1 MIEKPFTRNYMVKK
15 ILMKYLFFITL
26 IIFVQFSFAQEERP
40 YIKKAFVI
48 VQSTKDYATA
58 KLTAE
63 KAASQ
68 LHQKLDLRELQPNK
82 KTGLTFSDSVCENEG
97 GYPCYISRGRY
108 DNGNYVSIEWSNA
121 FEKFAEG
128 YYIVV
133 ISSGLDAAGTNEVL
147 KNAKKY
153 FKDAY
158 AKKAEIYV
166 GCMH

>member
-1 MIEKPFTRNYMVKK
+1 
-15 ILMKYLFFITL
+15 MKYLFFIAL
-26 IIFVQFSFAQEERP
+26 VFLVQYSFAQQERP
-40 YIKKAFVI
+40 YIKKSFVI
-48 VQSTKDYATA
+48 IQSTKSYAVAKATA
-58 KLTAE
+58 V
-63 KAASQ
+63 KASQQ

-82 KTGLTFSDSVCENEG
+82 KTGLTYADSVCENEG

-108 DNGNYVSIEWSNA
+108 DNGDYVSIEWSNA
-121 FEKFAEG
+121 FEGFEKGF
-128 YYIVV
+128 YIVV

>member
-1 MIEKPFTRNYMVKK
+1 
-15 ILMKYLFFITL
+15 MKYLFFIIL
-26 IIFVQFSFAQEERP
+26 IIFVQYSFAQQERP

-48 VQSTKDYATA
+48 VQSTKSYAAA

-68 LHQKLDLRELQPNK
+68 LHKKLDLRELQPNK
-82 KTGLTFSDSVCENEG
+82 KTGLTYTDSVCENEG

-108 DNGNYVSIEWSNA
+108 DNGDYVSIEWSNA
-121 FEKFAEG
+121 FEGFVKGF
-128 YYIVV
+128 YIVV
-133 ISSGLDAAGTNEVL
+133 ISSGLDTAGTNSVL
-147 KNAKKY
+147 KKAKKY

>member
-1 MIEKPFTRNYMVKK
+1 
-15 ILMKYLFFITL
+15 MKYLFFIAL
-26 IIFVQFSFAQEERP
+26 AFFVQYSFAQEERP

-48 VQSTKDYATA
+48 VQSTKNYAIA

-63 KAASQ
+63 KAARQ
-68 LHQKLDLRELQPNK
+68 LHQKLDLRELRPNK
-82 KTGLTFSDSVCENEG
+82 KIGLTYADSVCENEG

-108 DNGNYVSIEWSNA
+108 DNGDYVSIEWSNA
-121 FEKFAEG
+121 FEGFKKGF
-128 YYIVV
+128 YIVV

>member
-1 MIEKPFTRNYMVKK
+1 
-15 ILMKYLFFITL
+15 MKYLFFIAL
-26 IIFVQFSFAQEERP
+26 VFLVQYSFAQEERP

-48 VQSTKDYATA
+48 IQSTKNYATA

-68 LHQKLDLRELQPNK
+68 LHQKLDLRELKPNK
-82 KTGLTFSDSVCENEG
+82 KTGLTYADSVCENEG

-108 DNGNYVSIEWSNA
+108 DNGDYVSIEWSNA
-121 FEKFAEG
+121 FEGFEKGF
-128 YYIVV
+128 YIVV

-153 FKDAY
+153 FKDVY